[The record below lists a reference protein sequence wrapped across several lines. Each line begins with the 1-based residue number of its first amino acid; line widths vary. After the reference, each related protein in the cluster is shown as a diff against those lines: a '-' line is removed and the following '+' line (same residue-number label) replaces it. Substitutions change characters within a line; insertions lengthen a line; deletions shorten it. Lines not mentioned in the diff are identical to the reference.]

1 MNRYQN
7 NNNTLIINLLKL
19 PIELVDIIEQW
30 DVSNVTNMEKMFN
43 KKNKNK

>member
-30 DVSNVTNMEKMFN
+30 DVSNVTNMEKIFN